1 MKYPCNDFRKPS
13 TEIKINRKAA
23 FGTTTLTLI
32 DLGNKAVLRN
42 DTQISHGL
50 SQCVAPKSNCNQVQ
64 NNVYQSGGSSVKD
77 CSIPVTGMALSS
89 CQQPLSFKRVQK
101 KQKTDHIPSVHQYN
115 VATRYVF

>member
-23 FGTTTLTLI
+23 FGNTTLTLI

-50 SQCVAPKSNCNQVQ
+50 SQCVAPKSNCNQIQ
-64 NNVYQSGGSSVKD
+64 NNVYQSGESSVKD
-77 CSIPVTGMALSS
+77 CSGMALPS
-89 CQQPLSFKRVQK
+89 CQQPLSFKHVQK
-101 KQKTDHIPSVHQYN
+101 KQKTDQTPSVHQYN
-115 VATRYVF
+115 IAIR